1 MKRWGRLSGLLAL
14 GFFVAAGCGGRTGG
28 FSDGF
33 DQVDGGA
40 NGNGGRPT
48 TGGASSMAGRPARG
62 GASSQAGSGGVYSV
76 GGGLPTGGAY
86 GYGGVYAYGGAYAGG
101 AFPVGGTYGNGGA
114 YPIAGSGYGGNP
126 VQPGGQCCEASMEPS
141 CRPRAVAKCVC
152 GVAPYCCEE
161 QWDEGCARLVE
172 PLGCGYCEF
181 DCQSC
186 LNRACGGLLTR
197 CFSDL
202 GCVSIFSC
210 VQQTGCHPFECY
222 TPAQCGGVI
231 DAWGGPASYSM
242 GLLLQTF
249 ACSVQSG
256 CDCN

>member
-1 MKRWGRLSGLLAL
+1 
-14 GFFVAAGCGGRTGG
+14 
-28 FSDGF
+28 
-33 DQVDGGA
+33 
-40 NGNGGRPT
+40 
-48 TGGASSMAGRPARG
+48 
-62 GASSQAGSGGVYSV
+62 
-76 GGGLPTGGAY
+76 
-86 GYGGVYAYGGAYAGG
+86 
-101 AFPVGGTYGNGGA
+101 
-114 YPIAGSGYGGNP
+114 GSGYGGNP
-126 VQPGGQCCEASMEPS
+126 VRPGGACCEAGTGPS

-152 GVAPYCCEE
+152 ETVPYCCEE
-161 QWDEGCARLVE
+161 QWDDGCAGLVE
-172 PLGCGYCEF
+172 PLGCGYCEL
-181 DCQSC
+181 DCQGC
-186 LNRACGGLLTR
+186 LNRACGNLLTQ

-210 VQQTGCHPFECY
+210 VRQTGCHPFECY